1 MYGLTSK
8 VNSFTT
14 GQTVLPLPAC
24 VAACS
29 TGGVS
34 HAYASAQLSTN
45 TTLSAGTKTFTVTT
59 TDPAG
64 NAATSPAQSVIVDN
78 AAPTVTITYP
88 TAAYA
93 SGWASGCGTAGV
105 DDVCGTASDASAG
118 IWQVQASFRQTAAPN
133 LYWDGANGFLS
144 AAEVLSTAIWA
155 TPNWDLAMAA
165 NRFVNNTG
173 YTIHA
178 VSTDKAGNTV
188 SVSTSFTFHP

>member
-1 MYGLTSK
+1 VYGLTAK

-29 TGGVS
+29 AGGVS

-78 AAPTVTITYP
+78 TAPTVTITYP

-155 TPNWDLAMAA
+155 TPNWNLAMAA